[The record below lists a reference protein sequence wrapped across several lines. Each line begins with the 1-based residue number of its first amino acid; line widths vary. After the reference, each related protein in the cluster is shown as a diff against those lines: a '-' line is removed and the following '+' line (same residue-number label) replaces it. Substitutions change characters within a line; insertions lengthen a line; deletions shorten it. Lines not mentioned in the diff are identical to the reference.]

1 MLLYLLPILTC
12 SLFVGEARGRVTWN
26 RTALDSFQAG
36 VEATWNRTHL
46 TLASQDCPG
55 GYSLVGDK
63 CLMFVTFAA
72 EPYQG
77 ARFFCHAARGEL
89 AAITT
94 ATDFKNLVDY
104 IHANGFFGR
113 TFWVDG
119 TDEAEEGVWVTSSGV
134 AVPLGTPFWAA
145 FDYQQPDNARGNE
158 HCLSIPSAWF
168 LYMNDVPCSDTKNF
182 ICEATVQRQE
192 EAASAALAPV
202 GPSAV
207 GGRVTCPIL
216 FVEVGGLCMMFVTWA
231 EQTWGEARQ
240 TCAGA
245 SGDLLAI
252 TDVEVLRAVYLY
264 IHAHG
269 LSGHTFWLGGSD
281 LAREGTWVYT
291 TGEPVPMGTPFWGLS
306 DMSAPSQEPNGGTR
320 ENCLAIG
327 SFYNFRDYSC
337 GSKFKPLCVYRG

>member
-1 MLLYLLPILTC
+1 MLLHLLPMLTC
-12 SLFVGEARGRVTWN
+12 SLFVGEAHGRVTWN
-26 RTALDSFQAG
+26 RTD
-36 VEATWNRTHL
+36 V

-77 ARFFCHAARGEL
+77 ARYFCHTAKGEL

-119 TDEAEEGVWVTSSGV
+119 TDEAEEGVWVTSSGD

-145 FDYQQPDNARGNE
+145 FENKQQPDNALGNE

-168 LYMNDVPCSDTKNF
+168 LYMNDVSCSDTKHF
-182 ICEATVQRQE
+182 ICEATFQRQGE
-192 EAASAALAPV
+192 VASAALVPV

-216 FVEVGGLCMMFVTWA
+216 FVEVGGLCLMFVTWA

-240 TCAGA
+240 MCAGA

-269 LSGHTFWLGGSD
+269 LSGNTFWLGGSD
-281 LAREGTWVYT
+281 LESEGTWVYT

-327 SFYNFRDYSC
+327 NFYNFRDYSC
-337 GSKFKPLCVYRG
+337 GSKFYPLCIYRG